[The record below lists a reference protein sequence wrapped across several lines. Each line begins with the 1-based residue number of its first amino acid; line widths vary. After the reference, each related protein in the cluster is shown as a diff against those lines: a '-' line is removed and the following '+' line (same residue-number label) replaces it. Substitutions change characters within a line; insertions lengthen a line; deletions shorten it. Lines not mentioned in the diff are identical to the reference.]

1 MSQPRVLR
9 SGSYS
14 SDLRLVPISADKLK
28 NPGKKH
34 AVGLGWVLLLAV
46 LLAAYSNHFQ
56 NSFHFDDAH
65 TIENNA
71 AIRELRNIPLFFHNA
86 TTFSSLPSNQ
96 SYRPLVSTLLAID
109 YQLAGGLDPFCFH
122 LSIFALFVALISLL
136 GFVIH
141 DLLEINMT
149 SPRNGWL
156 ALAAA
161 GWYGL
166 HPANADTVNYVIAS
180 AEVISTLG
188 VVASF
193 VVYLSFPRLRPYYL
207 YTLPAAIAILAKP
220 PAAIFAVLFA
230 IFRLLFPDDTI
241 KTRVNRSGVLAW
253 LTEVLP
259 PFLICGAT
267 LSFVQHMTPH
277 TWVAGATSAHDYL
290 ITQPYVAL
298 LYLKTFFWPSGLS
311 ADYDLAPFTTTDD
324 ARFWL
329 GFVFATM
336 ITAASIVGCIF
347 KKTRLIA
354 FGLLWFL
361 VSLLPTSLYPL
372 AEVMNDHRTFLP
384 FIGLVIAIAGLASLL
399 INREVQYRIAAKI
412 GAVCAILLFLSANGY
427 ATWERNKVWKS
438 EESLWHDVATTS
450 PGNSSGL
457 MNYGVALMEK
467 GDPTA
472 ALDYFHRAL
481 AITPEYPVLLINLA
495 IAEATTNQLPQ
506 AEQHFQ
512 EALGLAPSIPDSYTY
527 YARWL
532 LSQGRISEARALLHR
547 ALELGPTD
555 LTAKELLAQAESRAK
570 EATAE
575 SYLALGFR
583 YYFEERYTESITA
596 SRSAIALR
604 PGYAEAWNNIGA
616 VYNRVGQY
624 DQGIAACKEA
634 LRLRP
639 GFERAQNN
647 LLYARQMLRESGK

>member
-1 MSQPRVLR
+1 M
-9 SGSYS
+9 
-14 SDLRLVPISADKLK
+14 SADKLK
-28 NPGKKH
+28 IPRKKH
-34 AVGLGWVLLLAV
+34 AVGLGWVLLLALV
-46 LLAAYSNHFQ
+46 VAAYANHFQ

-71 AIRELRNIPLFFHNA
+71 AIRELRNIPLFFHDA

-122 LSIFALFVALISLL
+122 LSVFALFVALILLL
-136 GFVIH
+136 GFVVH
-141 DLLEINMT
+141 GLLEINAT
-149 SPRNGWL
+149 SSRNGWL

-166 HPANADTVNYVIAS
+166 HPANADTVNYIIAS

-193 VVYLSFPRLRPYYL
+193 AVYLAFPRLRPYYL

-241 KTRVNRSGVLAW
+241 KSWANKRRVLAW
-253 LTEVLP
+253 LREVLP
-259 PFLICGAT
+259 PFLICAAT
-267 LSFVQHMTPH
+267 LSFVQHMTPR
-277 TWVAGATSAHDYL
+277 TWVAGATSARNYL

-329 GFVFATM
+329 GFVFATI
-336 ITAASIVGCIF
+336 ITAASIVVCVF
-347 KKTRLIA
+347 TKTRLIA

-372 AEVMNDHRTFLP
+372 AEVVNDHRAFLP
-384 FIGLVIAIAGLASLL
+384 FIGLVIAMAGLASLL

-412 GAVCAILLFLSANGY
+412 AAVCAALLFFSANGY

-438 EESLWHDVATTS
+438 EESLWHDVATRN
-450 PGNSSGL
+450 PGNARGL

-467 GDPTA
+467 GDLTG
-472 ALDYFHRAL
+472 ALNYFHRARAL
-481 AITPEYPVLLINLA
+481 APQYPVLLINLA
-495 IAEATTNQLPQ
+495 IAEATTKQLPQ

-512 EALGLAPSIPDSYTY
+512 EALRLAPSIPDSYTY

-532 LSQGRISEARALLHR
+532 LSQGRVAEARALLHR
-547 ALELGPTD
+547 ALEFSPTD
-555 LTAKELLAQAESRAK
+555 LTADELLAQAKARTPGI
-570 EATAE
+570 TAE

-583 YYFEERYTESITA
+583 YYFEERYAESITA

-604 PGYAEAWNNIGA
+604 SGYAEAWNNIGA
-616 VYNRVGQY
+616 VYNRLGQY
-624 DQGIAACKEA
+624 EQGIAACKEA
-634 LRLRP
+634 LRLKP

-647 LLYARQMLRESGK
+647 LQYAHQMLRESGK

>member
-1 MSQPRVLR
+1 M
-9 SGSYS
+9 
-14 SDLRLVPISADKLK
+14 SADKLK
-28 NPGKKH
+28 IPRGKH
-34 AVGLGWVLLLAV
+34 AVGLGWILLLALLLAV
-46 LLAAYSNHFQ
+46 YANHFQ

-122 LSIFALFVALISLL
+122 LSVFALFVALILLL
-136 GFVIH
+136 GFVVH
-141 DLLEINMT
+141 GLLEINVT
-149 SPRNGWL
+149 SSRNGWL

-166 HPANADTVNYVIAS
+166 QPANADTVNYIIAS

-193 VVYLSFPRLRPYYL
+193 AVYLGFPRLRPYYF

-241 KTRVNRSGVLAW
+241 KSWTNKRRVLAW

-259 PFLICGAT
+259 PFLICAAT
-267 LSFVQHMTPH
+267 LSFVQHMTPR
-277 TWVAGATSAHDYL
+277 TWVAGATSARDYL

-298 LYLKTFFWPSGLS
+298 LYLKTFYWPSGLS

-329 GFVFATM
+329 GFVFAVVIM
-336 ITAASIVGCIF
+336 AVSIVACVF
-347 KKTRLIA
+347 KKTRLIG

-384 FIGLVIAIAGLASLL
+384 FIGLVIAMAGLASLL

-412 GAVCAILLFLSANGY
+412 AAVCAALLFFSANGY

-438 EESLWHDVATTS
+438 EESLWRDVATRS
-450 PGNSSGL
+450 PENARGL
-457 MNYGVALMEK
+457 MNYGVALMGK
-467 GDPTA
+467 GDLTG
-472 ALDYFHRAL
+472 ALDYFHRAQAL
-481 AITPEYPVLLINLA
+481 APQYPVLLINLA
-495 IAEATTNQLPQ
+495 IAEATTKQLPQ

-512 EALGLAPSIPDSYTY
+512 EALRLAPSIPDSYTY

-532 LSQGRISEARALLHR
+532 LSQGRVAEAGALLHR
-547 ALELGPTD
+547 ALEFSPTD
-555 LTAKELLAQAESRAK
+555 LTANELLAQAKARTPGI
-570 EATAE
+570 TAE

-583 YYFEERYTESITA
+583 YYFGERYAESITA

-616 VYNRVGQY
+616 VYNRLGQY
-624 DQGIAACKEA
+624 EQGIAACKEA
-634 LRLRP
+634 LRLKP

-647 LLYARQMLRESGK
+647 LQYAHQMLGESRK